1 MGKTRPRVGPTWC
14 KKIRQ
19 LAGEFSSL
27 LIDLLKPTTSDNDGM
42 NECYLVASPNET
54 KESDTGRQHY

>member
-1 MGKTRPRVGPTWC
+1 MGKTRPRVGAYVVQ
-14 KKIRQ
+14 KFRQ

-27 LIDLLKPTTSDNDGM
+27 LIDLLKPTTSDNNGM
-42 NECYLVASPNET
+42 NKWYLVASPNET